1 MCLFTSSVTVSV
13 KFSLYM
19 MDLMIKINHE
29 QYDKV
34 TDAVGFRGRRPSK
47 DGMPVEGVDFG
58 KILALLPL
66 KILIFLQLIPA
77 KQGFSFTYLV
87 KIFQRCKS

>member
-1 MCLFTSSVTVSV
+1 MCMFTSSVIVTV

-34 TDAVGFRGRRPSK
+34 TDDFLEA
-47 DGMPVEGVDFG
+47 EGLVRTG
-58 KILALLPL
+58 CQLRESTLAKYLLYCL
-66 KILIFLQLIPA
+66 
-77 KQGFSFTYLV
+77 
-87 KIFQRCKS
+87 